1 VCAISIGTDLLVL
14 VGQKYGFLLNA
25 LRSEVENI
33 GESVLLLDLKLS
45 QTLKV
50 KSKKYAV
57 KKKFETSIFIFVE
70 KLKSMPPKK
79 KPAAE
84 LQAIQGLVNT
94 FKNILTCVQKD
105 DGYYFTEK
113 DKDSDFYFWIKSL
126 TPDPLTSGWVH
137 INYSSK
143 PYSQFELN
151 EGSGTVGT
159 DMNKVSMSLSN
170 LLSNWLNII
179 RNERNFDYTSF
190 DKIVPKLPDSV
201 PVSSLVANTLQQL
214 TITDFKSISHLS
226 INFDKEVTIL
236 LGKNASGKTTILQA
250 LALALLPDDNTDK
263 DREFE
268 KMIKIGR
275 ERAILKHNFTIAD
288 QQQET
293 IILPNRKKKT
303 INNHVDIII
312 LGYGTNMFYNK
323 GEKNKFQDFVKAML
337 FGNANH
343 YSTRSLFRNFDDN
356 FVDILDVLNHLY
368 YEEQREKEE
377 IIRNNSQE
385 IRTLIAQTINDLLP
399 KDLIQIKLVEERS
412 YYFVNQAG
420 DNLDT
425 DQLSEGYRAN
435 VILLGDML
443 CRLMAMRGHLQAM
456 LKQEN
461 PIPIA
466 EVFKEMRGIVIID
479 EFDRHLHPSWQKVFV
494 DNLIKVLPNM
504 QFVLTTHNPM
514 AILNRN
520 EDEVLKLV
528 FNEDGQIVTQ
538 TGHAT
543 ADLDVSLV
551 LLEYFEMDS
560 LVSEQLQAKI
570 ERYQEAKLNDES
582 IAEALGK
589 ELEDL
594 LATLPIHDK
603 LYWQYLKFLRD
614 KGISFSDLQ
623 LNKIDLKSLFTNQ

>member
-1 VCAISIGTDLLVL
+1 
-14 VGQKYGFLLNA
+14 
-25 LRSEVENI
+25 
-33 GESVLLLDLKLS
+33 
-45 QTLKV
+45 
-50 KSKKYAV
+50 
-57 KKKFETSIFIFVE
+57 
-70 KLKSMPPKK
+70 MPPNK

-84 LQAIQGLVNT
+84 LQAIQRLVSQY
-94 FKNILTCVQKD
+94 KSILNCIQKD
-105 DGYYFTEK
+105 DGYYFTEI
-113 DKDSDFYFWIKSL
+113 DNESGFYFWIKSL
-126 TPDPLTSGWVH
+126 MPDPFTSGWVQ

-151 EGSGTVGT
+151 EGTGAVGT
-159 DMNKVSMSLSN
+159 EMSKVSQSLFN
-170 LLSNWLNII
+170 LLTNWLNII
-179 RNERNFDYTSF
+179 RNERTFDYTNF
-190 DKIVPKLPDSV
+190 EKIVPKVPESV
-201 PVSSLVANTLQQL
+201 AVSSLVANTLQQL
-214 TITDFKSISHLS
+214 TITDFKSISQLS

-268 KMIKIGR
+268 KMIRIGKDK
-275 ERAILKHNFTIAD
+275 AILKHNFSTSATP
-288 QQQET
+288 QET
-293 IILPNRKKKT
+293 LILANRKSKA
-303 INNHVDIII
+303 INGYVDIII

-323 GEKNKFQDFVKAML
+323 AEKNKFQDFVKTML
-337 FGNANH
+337 LGNANH
-343 YSTRSLFRNFDDN
+343 YFTRSLFRNFDDN
-356 FVDILDVLNHLY
+356 FVDILDILNHLY

-377 IIRNNSQE
+377 TIRNNSKE
-385 IRTLIAQTINDLLP
+385 IRTLIALTINDLLP

-443 CRLMAMRGHLQAM
+443 CRLMAMRGHLQV
-456 LKQEN
+456 K
-461 PIPIA
+461 IPIT
-466 EVFKEMRGIVIID
+466 EVFKEMRGVVIID

-494 DNLIKVLPNM
+494 DNLLKVLPNM

-514 AILNRN
+514 AILNRKEN
-520 EDEVLKLV
+520 EVLKLV
-528 FNEDGQIVTQ
+528 FSEDGQITTQ

-560 LVSEQLQAKI
+560 LVSEQLQGKI

-582 IAEALGK
+582 IAEDLGK

-594 LATLPIHDK
+594 LVTLPIHDK